1 MVQSMSQRL
10 NRFGVYRNRPPDS
23 NDTSRPAKSWRAR
36 LALLRDPNFCRMW
49 AVGLIYGTV
58 RWLEVLAVAVF
69 VFELTDSPF
78 MFP

>member
-1 MVQSMSQRL
+1 
-10 NRFGVYRNRPPDS
+10 
-23 NDTSRPAKSWRAR
+23 
-36 LALLRDPNFCRMW
+36 MW

-78 MFP
+78 VVSLMLVVRMLPMILLGGLIGV